1 MWQAVLAFITK
12 IGLKPD
18 DDDDQRLQKLILLI
32 TTIMISIAGLI
43 WGSVYLIFNE
53 PGPALIPFSYSI
65 LSVVNLIILRIN
77 HSFRFFRFTQLL
89 LTLLLPTLVMMALG
103 GFVPGSVVILWGM
116 LAPIG
121 ALLCG
126 RPRESI
132 YWFFAF
138 LASVFVSAIV
148 KPYLRPGNN
157 LPHEVIVIFFIINI
171 GAVSA
176 IAFLVIK
183 YFVHQKD
190 QYIELM
196 RKNRELESAYLQQ
209 EVMLRQSE
217 KLATLGKLSAG
228 MAHELNNPA
237 AAALRGAKQLNEKII
252 NLERIQF
259 QLGEMKLSQEQLNM
273 LDRFKQLIQER
284 AKQPSDLDPLSRSDR
299 ENEVETWLEEKN
311 IADAWELAAMLVNV
325 GITMDELPELAENF
339 TAGQFPTVITS
350 LCNIFTTR
358 NLLEEIGQGAA
369 RITEIV
375 KALKSYSYLD
385 RAPIQS
391 IDIHEGLNNT
401 LVMLRS
407 ELKKGITVQREFSE
421 SLPNIQ
427 AYGSELNQVWTNI
440 IDNAADAMNG
450 QGEIVIKTFREDSWV
465 VVQIKDSGPGI
476 PKEIQS
482 KIFDPFF
489 TTKSQGEGTGL
500 GLNIS
505 YNIIVQKHKGKIS
518 VHSRP
523 GETCFEIKLPLKIEE
538 T

>member
-1 MWQAVLAFITK
+1 
-12 IGLKPD
+12 
-18 DDDDQRLQKLILLI
+18 
-32 TTIMISIAGLI
+32 
-43 WGSVYLIFNE
+43 
-53 PGPALIPFSYSI
+53 
-65 LSVVNLIILRIN
+65 
-77 HSFRFFRFTQLL
+77 
-89 LTLLLPTLVMMALG
+89 
-103 GFVPGSVVILWGM
+103 
-116 LAPIG
+116 
-121 ALLCG
+121 
-126 RPRESI
+126 
-132 YWFFAF
+132 
-138 LASVFVSAIV
+138 
-148 KPYLRPGNN
+148 
-157 LPHEVIVIFFIINI
+157 
-171 GAVSA
+171 
-176 IAFLVIK
+176 
-183 YFVHQKD
+183 
-190 QYIELM
+190 
-196 RKNRELESAYLQQ
+196 
-209 EVMLRQSE
+209 
-217 KLATLGKLSAG
+217 
-228 MAHELNNPA
+228 
-237 AAALRGAKQLNEKII
+237 
-252 NLERIQF
+252 
-259 QLGEMKLSQEQLNM
+259 
-273 LDRFKQLIQER
+273 LIQER

-358 NLLEEIGQGAA
+358 NLLEEIGQGTA

-440 IDNAADAMNG
+440 IDNAVDAMNG
-450 QGEIVIKTFREDSWV
+450 QGEIVIKTFKEDSWV

-523 GETCFEIKLPLKIEE
+523 GETCFEVKLPVKNGE